1 MSGVLALTPSRPSPY
16 PQGQTE
22 SGHIIPVNALVWE
35 VTGHIRGSTQK
46 RSQKSYCPVAPLSK
60 ALKGPL
66 WGFFRSRA
74 FSGDLRASGLCKSLC
89 FLPPTSYS
97 DRQDPDSWLCLGN
110 QFLETDLG
118 KRSGEMWLRAD
129 WEQHPS
135 GAYPGGCMHE
145 IRDYRWCF
153 LFPLTPLT
161 HTSPTLW
168 NPGPHIAACFS
179 PVVRPST

>member
-1 MSGVLALTPSRPSPY
+1 MELELPH
-16 PQGQTE
+16 E
-22 SGHIIPVNALVWE
+22 
-35 VTGHIRGSTQK
+35 TGLILRCARK
-46 RSQKSYCPVAPLSK
+46 V

-118 KRSGEMWLRAD
+118 KRSGEM
-129 WEQHPS
+129 
-135 GAYPGGCMHE
+135 
-145 IRDYRWCF
+145 
-153 LFPLTPLT
+153 
-161 HTSPTLW
+161 
-168 NPGPHIAACFS
+168 
-179 PVVRPST
+179 